1 MSRGAAV
8 VCLLVALCAGMARAQ
23 TSSDFDGDGRAN
35 ASDNCRF
42 VANPGQQD
50 ASPLPDGVGDA
61 CTCGD
66 VDGTGLVNV
75 RDAVVLRRALAQL
88 GPGVAD
94 AAKCSVVG
102 GSMDCDV
109 ADATRLR
116 QALAAQAQL
125 EPVCRAYVGAGELP
139 AQMSVA
145 GDSITRAFAASCTCN
160 FGLGCLTECVLGGL
174 EQPEYSW
181 FDGLGVGIFTLFDR
195 YLFFDPGVDAHGG
208 AARTG
213 ARMRG
218 GDDSFEI
225 QAGRILAQTPA
236 PDFVVV
242 LLGGNDIC
250 SRDCVEPGACSSP
263 LWSDAQWREAI
274 GLGLGPLA
282 ADLPQHA
289 TVYLGSVPRVQDLR
303 AAGLAKQAQ
312 EDDVDCELA
321 WEAFDVCRIATD
333 PATRNSETQAFRLA
347 ALGARQRRFNEILRE
362 EAALWDANA
371 NGQNP
376 RGIRIAAEYTDE
388 ATPSV
393 GTLVF
398 GQADIN
404 GSDCFHPSVAGQG
417 KIAERMW
424 LNSPVR

>member
-1 MSRGAAV
+1 MRRGALV
-8 VCLLVALCAGMARAQ
+8 LGLLVALLAGPAFAQ

-35 ASDNCRF
+35 TSDSCRF

-50 ASPLPDGVGDA
+50 SSALPDGVGDA

-66 VDGTGLVNV
+66 VDGTGVVNL

-88 GPGVAD
+88 APGVAD
-94 AAKCSVVG
+94 AAKCSVTG

-116 QALAAQAQL
+116 QALAAQAAL
-125 EPVCRAYVGAGELP
+125 EPVCRAHVGAGELP
-139 AQMSVA
+139 TQISVA
-145 GDSITRAFAASCTCN
+145 GDSITRAFAAGCTCN
-160 FGLGCLTECVLGGL
+160 FGFDCLAECVLGGL
-174 EQPEYSW
+174 EQPEFSW
-181 FDGLGVGIFTLFDR
+181 FDGGGAGIFTLLDR
-195 YLFFDPGVDAHGG
+195 YLFFDASVDAHGG
-208 AARTG
+208 AARSG

-218 GDDSFEI
+218 GDDSFQV
-225 QAGRILAQTPA
+225 QAGRILAQTPV

-242 LLGGNDIC
+242 LLGGNDLC
-250 SRDCVEPGACSSP
+250 SRDCAAPGACATP
-263 LWSDAQWREAI
+263 LWTDAQWREAI

-282 ADLPQHA
+282 ANLPAHA
-289 TVYLGSVPRVQDLR
+289 TVYLGSVPRVQDLYGV
-303 AAGLAKQAQ
+303 GLVKQVE

-333 PATRNSETQAFRLA
+333 PATRNGETQALRLA
-347 ALGARQRRFNEILRE
+347 ALAERQRRFNEILRE
-362 EAALWDANA
+362 EAALWDGNA

-376 RGIRIAAEYTDE
+376 RGIRVAAEYTDE

-398 GQADIN
+398 GRADIN
-404 GSDCFHPSVAGQG
+404 GSDCFHPSIAGQG